1 HGPSVLR
8 GGQSA
13 PQSDGELS
21 RGVASPRQGSRVSQ
35 VWASRRSLSARGRLG
50 LDRAARSSARAGRPV
65 SGPRRRTPGG
75 GFVMSQSAM
84 AWALRRRGLG
94 SSQKFVLVLLADSGN
109 HEGQC
114 LIGKRQ
120 LSELAALAE
129 PELTGVLAM
138 L

>member
-1 HGPSVLR
+1 
-8 GGQSA
+8 
-13 PQSDGELS
+13 
-21 RGVASPRQGSRVSQ
+21 
-35 VWASRRSLSARGRLG
+35 
-50 LDRAARSSARAGRPV
+50 
-65 SGPRRRTPGG
+65 
-75 GFVMSQSAM
+75 MSQSAM

-138 L
+138 LEDLGLIAPWGGLDDEAVALNWARYKLIMRPHDKGARTRARASEPSGGKARR